1 LSIKRPDEVRGS
13 SEFASFYSGLDQTS
27 YLCSI
32 IKDGINVLREN
43 MLAGDKVEKKKLP
56 KAYVREY
63 GITNLFRL
71 DLDRNYRLAYTIVAE
86 GMLKIVCILEVMD
99 HKTYNERF
107 GYG

>member
-1 LSIKRPDEVRGS
+1 
-13 SEFASFYSGLDQTS
+13 
-27 YLCSI
+27 
-32 IKDGINVLREN
+32 